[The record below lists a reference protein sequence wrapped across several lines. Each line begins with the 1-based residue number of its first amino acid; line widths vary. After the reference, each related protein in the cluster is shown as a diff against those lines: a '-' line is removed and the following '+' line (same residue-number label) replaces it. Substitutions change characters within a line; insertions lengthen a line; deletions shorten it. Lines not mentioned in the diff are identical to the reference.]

1 MESKDALTSGIATGA
16 LVGLST
22 RGAPVLVDSLL
33 ERPGDLLGAF
43 FVASFFIIMPMACAV
58 FVRETARRT
67 GRGADTGQLAFVAY
81 LTLLIPV
88 FGLTLLEGGSE
99 AIGVPIIIF
108 AGAVAGV
115 VFSLP
120 WVTAAIY
127 RSTSPPKEE
136 E

>member
-1 MESKDALTSGIATGA
+1 MGGSAGGVRGLVEC
-16 LVGLST
+16 LVG
-22 RGAPVLVDSLL
+22 
-33 ERPGDLLGAF
+33 RPGDLIVAFVVAAF
-43 FVASFFIIMPMACAV
+43 FSIMPRACAV
-58 FVRETARRT
+58 CVRETARRT

-88 FGLTLLEGGSE
+88 FGLTLLEGGNE

-108 AGAVAGV
+108 AGAVSGF

-127 RSTSPPKEE
+127 RSTSTPREE

>member
-1 MESKDALTSGIATGA
+1 M
-16 LVGLST
+16 
-22 RGAPVLVDSLL
+22 
-33 ERPGDLLGAF
+33 
-43 FVASFFIIMPMACAV
+43 
-58 FVRETARRT
+58 
-67 GRGADTGQLAFVAY
+67 AY

-108 AGAVAGV
+108 AGAVSGF